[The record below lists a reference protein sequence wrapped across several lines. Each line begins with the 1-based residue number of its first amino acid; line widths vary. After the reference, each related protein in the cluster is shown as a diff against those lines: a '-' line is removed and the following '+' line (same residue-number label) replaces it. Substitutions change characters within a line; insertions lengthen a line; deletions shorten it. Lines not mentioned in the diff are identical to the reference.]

1 MGENTIMK
9 TLEKMQNA
17 IEQKIEKITD
27 YLEQLSTRERYMV
40 VFTTILVL
48 VVAVGSALWL
58 MHMAANKQQ
67 NRVSDLKDM
76 IVWMQSNA
84 VTMKPS
90 DDLQLSAADKVQRV
104 AQQQGLAVASQQ
116 VGEQIQIVVSHENYA
131 ILANFLTQLA
141 QMGLDLEKIALIS
154 EAGQIKLTAL
164 VQ

>member
-9 TLEKMQNA
+9 ISEKMQNA

-67 NRVSDLKDM
+67 NRVNDLKDM